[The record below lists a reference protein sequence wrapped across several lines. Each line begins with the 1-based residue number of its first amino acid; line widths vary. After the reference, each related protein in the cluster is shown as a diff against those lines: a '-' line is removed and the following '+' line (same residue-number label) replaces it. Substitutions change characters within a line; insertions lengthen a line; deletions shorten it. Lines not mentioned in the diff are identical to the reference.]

1 MKKKELLGLI
11 DKGLY
16 ESKTD
21 LEKMRET
28 LNNDWLFMDELA
40 IRTSLGNIRMR
51 EGEIG
56 AYERVRFYVD
66 R

>member
-1 MKKKELLGLI
+1 MKKQDLLELI

-28 LNNDWLFMDELA
+28 LNNDWLFMDELS